1 MSNADILE
9 RELRAKN
16 NVLDLSN
23 IKLNKKKK
31 SNIKKIFN
39 NDITFLLIAVFSGIG
54 AIMMGAYISIEFI
67 TTICGGK

>member
-9 RELRAKN
+9 QELRTKN

-23 IKLNKKKK
+23 IKLDKRKKPT
-31 SNIKKIFN
+31 IKKIFN
-39 NDITFLLIAVFSGIG
+39 NDITFLLIAVFSVIG

-67 TTICGGK
+67 TTICGG